1 MGKRVEHDFIG
12 ELEIEDD
19 VYYGVQTFRALQNFN
34 ITGDK
39 LSSYPGFV
47 KAFAQVKKAAALA
60 NHELKLLDDA
70 RKDAI
75 CKACD
80 RLIAGEFIDQFV
92 VDMIQGGAGTSTNM
106 NTNEVIA
113 NVALE
118 IMGHKKG
125 DYAHCHPNDHVNLS
139 QSTNDAYPTAIHVAL
154 YDELSLL
161 AGDMEVLKQSFE
173 KKATEFKDVLKMGR
187 TQLQDAVPMTLG
199 QEFHTFSV
207 MIGEDIQ
214 RILEARELV
223 TEINMGGTAI
233 GTGINSHP
241 DYPKIVQ
248 KRLCEVT
255 GNPFKTADDLI
266 EATQDTGAYVQISGV
281 LKRVAVKLS
290 KMCNDLRL
298 LSSGPR
304 AGLNEINLPKMQPG
318 SSIMP
323 GKVNP
328 VIPEVVN
335 QVCYAVIG
343 NDVTVSFAA
352 EGGQLQLNVFEPVMA
367 YGLFNSISMMRNAML
382 TLADKCV
389 NGISANEQ
397 ICKDFVL
404 NSIGIVTAL
413 NPYIGYE
420 NSASIAKEA
429 LTTGKR
435 VYDIALERGLLSKE
449 QLDEIF
455 QPANMLNPH
464 MSAEDKAKFQK
475 HSPFIK

>member
-12 ELEIEDD
+12 ELEISND

-39 LSSYPGFV
+39 LSGYPSFI

-60 NHELKLLDDA
+60 NNELKLLDDKK
-70 RKDAI
+70 KDAI

-80 RLIAGEFIDQFV
+80 KLIAGELRDQFV

-106 NTNEVIA
+106 NTNEVVA
-113 NVALE
+113 NLALE
-118 IMGHKKG
+118 IMGYEKG
-125 DYAHCHPNDHVNLS
+125 DYQHCHPNDHVNLS
-139 QSTNDAYPTAIHVAL
+139 QSTNDSYPTAIHVAL

-161 AGDMEVLKQSFE
+161 AKDMEVLKNSFE
-173 KKATEFKDVLKMGR
+173 NKSQEFVNVLKMGR

-199 QEFHTFSV
+199 QEFHTFAV
-207 MIGEDIQ
+207 MMGEDIA
-214 RILEARELV
+214 RVLEARNLV

-248 KRLCEVT
+248 NKLCEVT
-255 GNPFKTADDLI
+255 GHPFKTADDLI
-266 EATQDTGAYVQISGV
+266 EATQDTGAYVQVSGV

-290 KMCNDLRL
+290 KVCNDLRL

-343 NDVTVSFAA
+343 NDVTVSFAS
-352 EGGQLQLNVFEPVMA
+352 EGGQLQLNVFEPVIA

-382 TLADKCV
+382 TLASKCV
-389 NGISANEQ
+389 DGITANEK
-397 ICKDFVL
+397 ICSDFVY

-420 NSASIAKEA
+420 NSASIAKES
-429 LTTGKR
+429 LQTGKP
-435 VYDIALERGLLSKE
+435 VKEIALERKLLSKE

-455 QPANMLNPH
+455 QPQNMLNPH

-475 HSPFIK
+475 HSPFA